1 MGETTFDWNAIAD
14 AWNEE
19 LSGLLRSQRSA
30 RWTKERETMKNRRD
44 QSFRQQGKQSFSKQA
59 ASSAAPEDILFEKAR
74 AHHGAGQLAEAEA
87 LYREVLQTAPNHA
100 DTLHLLGVLA
110 YQVGYA
116 APGLELIDK
125 AILVRP
131 DFAEAHF
138 SRGNALY
145 ALQRFQDALESY
157 DRAIQQNP
165 LYAEAYSNRGSALNA
180 LKQCD
185 AALESYDRAIQLKPD
200 YVDAYANRAST
211 LGVLGRYQEA
221 VESYGE
227 VLFLKPDF
235 VEAQFSQGNLLS
247 LLQQHQAAVESFNKT
262 ILLKPDY
269 AEAYFG
275 RGNALQ
281 ALDQLQAAVESY
293 DKAIELKPLLAEA
306 YNNRGSALHSLEQ
319 YEAALQ
325 SYETAIL
332 LKPDYA
338 DAYSNRGSVL
348 GVLKRSKEALESC
361 DKAIVLNPALPDAHY
376 NRGNI
381 MYALEQYE
389 AALESYDKALL
400 LKPDNVRALN
410 NRGSALN
417 SLEQYAAAME
427 SFDRAIL
434 LQPDYTEAWFNR
446 ANAFL
451 ALKQYHAA
459 LEGYN
464 KAIELKPDYAEAW
477 FNRGNIMQAGKRYA
491 EALECYDK
499 ALELKPEY
507 EYAHGI
513 RLHMRRF
520 MCDWEGVEADRQ
532 ELEDRI
538 ARGERVSV
546 PFPVLSVS
554 SSLEVHRQVA
564 EIMVR
569 DKYPPI
575 AGAAPIL
582 HRARRDRIRIG
593 YFSADYHNH
602 ATSYLMAELFERHD
616 RSRFEILGFSFG
628 ADATDEMR
636 RRVSG
641 AMDRFLDVRSLPDRE
656 ITQLSRDL
664 EVDIAVDLKGFT
676 QDCRTGI
683 FAGRA
688 APIQV
693 SYLGYPG
700 TMAADYIDYLIADAT
715 LIPEASRRHY
725 SEKIVYLPD
734 SYQVN
739 DTQRFISAKGC
750 ARADEG
756 LPEKAFVYCCFNN
769 AYKISPEV
777 FDVWMRVLKRVDGSV
792 LWLLEENL
800 WVAGNLRKEA
810 ARRGIAPER
819 LVFAKPLPL
828 AEHLA
833 RQRLADLFLDTLPYN
848 AHTTASDALWAGLPV
863 LTRMGEVF
871 PSRVAASLLRAVDLP
886 ELVTTEE
893 AEFEALAVELARD
906 TERYRGIRQ
915 RLQENRLRAQLFDIG
930 AFTGHLE
937 AAYSAMYERYQVGL
951 SPEHIEIARLAKR
964 L

>member
-1 MGETTFDWNAIAD
+1 
-14 AWNEE
+14 
-19 LSGLLRSQRSA
+19 
-30 RWTKERETMKNRRD
+30 
-44 QSFRQQGKQSFSKQA
+44 
-59 ASSAAPEDILFEKAR
+59 
-74 AHHGAGQLAEAEA
+74 
-87 LYREVLQTAPNHA
+87 V
-100 DTLHLLGVLA
+100 
-110 YQVGYA
+110 
-116 APGLELIDK
+116 
-125 AILVRP
+125 
-131 DFAEAHF
+131 
-138 SRGNALY
+138 
-145 ALQRFQDALESY
+145 ESY
-157 DRAIQQNP
+157 SRAIQLNP

-180 LKQCD
+180 LKQCE

-211 LGVLGRYQEA
+211 LGVLGRYEAA

-235 VEAQFSQGNLLS
+235 VEAHFSRGNLLS
-247 LLQQHQAAVESFNKT
+247 LLQQHKAAVESFNKT

-281 ALDQLQAAVESY
+281 ALDQLQGAVESY

-338 DAYSNRGSVL
+338 DAYSNRGNAL
-348 GVLKRSKEALESC
+348 GVLKRCQEALESC

-417 SLEQYAAAME
+417 SLEQYSAAME
-427 SFDRAIL
+427 CFDRVIL

-446 ANAFL
+446 ANALL

-477 FNRGNIMQAGKRYA
+477 FNRANILQAGKRYEA
-491 EALECYDK
+491 ALECYDK
-499 ALELKPEY
+499 ALQLKPEY

-538 ARGERVSV
+538 GRGEKVSV
-546 PFPVLSVS
+546 PFPVLAS
-554 SSLEVHRQVA
+554 SHSPEVHRQVA
-564 EIMVR
+564 EIQVR
-569 DKYPPI
+569 DKYPPNSTL
-575 AGAAPIL
+575 GPISR
-582 HRARRDRIRIG
+582 RARRDKIRIG

-602 ATSYLMAELFERHD
+602 ATCYLMAELLERHD
-616 RSRFEILGFSFG
+616 RSKFEILGFSFG
-628 ADATDEMR
+628 TDTTDEMR
-636 RRVSG
+636 KRVSG
-641 AMDRFLDVRSLPDRE
+641 AMDRFLDVRTLPDRE

-700 TMAADYIDYLIADAT
+700 TMGADYIDYLIADPT

-725 SEKIVYLPD
+725 LEKIVYLPD

-739 DTQRFISAKGC
+739 DTRRLMSAKAG

-756 LPEKAFVYCCFNN
+756 LPETAFVYCCFNN

-777 FDVWMRVLKRVDGSV
+777 FDVWMRVLGRVEGSV
-792 LWLLEENL
+792 LWLLEENS

-819 LVFAKPLPL
+819 LVFAKPLPQ

-863 LTRMGEVF
+863 LTRMGETF
-871 PSRVAASLLRAVDLP
+871 PSRVAASLLRAVGLP
-886 ELVTTEE
+886 ELVTTKE
-893 AEFEALAVELARD
+893 AEYEALAVDLARD
-906 TERYRGIRQ
+906 KERYRALRQ
-915 RLQENRLRAQLFDIG
+915 RLQENRLRAPLFDIG

-937 AAYSAMYERYQVGL
+937 AAYTAMYERYQAGL
-951 SPEHIEIARLAKR
+951 SPEHIEIARSADR
-964 L
+964 S